1 MALLELQQV
10 RVGFGRGAQRM
21 EVLRDIEFRQEAG
34 EFVAIVGWSGSGKTT
49 LLSLMAGLVR
59 PDGGRVV
66 FDGREVEGPGRERG
80 VVFQN
85 YSLLP
90 WLTVMGNVLLAVS
103 AVFPGAARV
112 EQEERAMRYLRMV
125 GLEGAVH
132 KRPSEL
138 SGGMRQRVSV
148 ARALSMEP
156 RMLLMDEPFGALD
169 ALTRGQLQEEVV
181 RIRRESGTTICL
193 ITNDVEE
200 ALVTADRIVPLT
212 VGPKATLGPSFLVPE
227 RGERSRVELRNAPE
241 FREVRRQ
248 VIEFLLGAGR
258 GGKTAVRRK
267 LVLPDLIPEDLTYG
281 RPLIGMGRKARR
293 RSEEKVEEVDVA
305 L

>member
-1 MALLELQQV
+1 
-10 RVGFGRGAQRM
+10 M